1 MASKPI
7 PMRQSACVKIKE
19 QFGQNP
25 SIIGTPGYKLPSE
38 VDDYFYVEQ
47 IFIGW
52 QMFTN

>member
-1 MASKPI
+1 MASQPI
-7 PMRQSACVKIKE
+7 PMLQSACVKIKE
-19 QFGQNP
+19 HFGQNP
-25 SIIGTPGYKLPSE
+25 SITCTPGYKLRRE